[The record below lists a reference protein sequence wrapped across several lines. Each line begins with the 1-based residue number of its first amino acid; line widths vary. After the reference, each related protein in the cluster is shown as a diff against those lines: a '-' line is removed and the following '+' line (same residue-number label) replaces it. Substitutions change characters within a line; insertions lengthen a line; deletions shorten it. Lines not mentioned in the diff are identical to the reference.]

1 MTQGASFES
10 AWSESTTG
18 GGTRGD
24 GIADNFYQQFSTA
37 DIGQFYGNQ
46 RANAAEAHATDDS
59 SVSAMLGGVE
69 IVDQGSSAAIWSDK
83 KDLGAFQSSDR
94 AEKVDHT
101 RHLSRSAW
109 DQPADGKTLF
119 DRGGSGAK
127 FDYEQLQMST
137 AGDDRIAKAK
147 PGDKAPPSAQESSI
161 RNLNDA
167 ITQRALEFPT
177 AEEIQKTEAIMKD
190 LLAGK
195 NISESINKLG
205 RDERSKIMSMVK
217 NELLKMPGT
226 AVYAEQNGDR
236 SQDLVFKT
244 KDGAIVHISE
254 DSYGNPTNIQVRG
267 KGWTSALG
275 WRTAAGAVNVYE
287 NRDAKPASQSGGS
300 NPIDYLRR
308 QTQVSEGNTPLS
320 RYMRGDELTE
330 DEWKQIEET
339 SRRSGGKITI
349 VRPHGA
355 RGE

>member
-1 MTQGASFES
+1 MTQATSFES

-24 GIADNFYQQFSTA
+24 SIADNFYQQFSTA
-37 DIGQFYGNQ
+37 DIGQFYGSQ
-46 RANAAEAHATDDS
+46 RVNSGETHTDTDS

-69 IVDQGSSAAIWSDK
+69 IVDNGSSATIWSDK
-83 KDLGAFQSSDR
+83 KDLGAFQSSGR
-94 AEKVDHT
+94 AEKVDHN

-109 DQPADGKTLF
+109 DQPADDRTLF
-119 DRGGSGAK
+119 DRAGSSTK

-137 AGDDRIAKAK
+137 AGNDRISKAK
-147 PGDKAPPSAQESSI
+147 PGDKTQPAAQDSSI

-167 ITQRALEFPT
+167 ITQRSLQFPT
-177 AEEIQKTEAIMKD
+177 AEEIQKAEAIMKD

-195 NISESINKLG
+195 NISESINKLS

-217 NELLKMPGT
+217 NELLKIPGT

-287 NRDAKPASQSGGS
+287 NRDARPASQNGS

-308 QTQVSEGNTPLS
+308 QTQVTEGNTPLS
-320 RYMRGDELTE
+320 RYMRGDELTD

-355 RGE
+355 RGD